1 MYIGVL
7 ELVMSICNLFMQNA
21 KLTCQHA
28 TYLHWIDMRDK
39 YANMHLS
46 SVDMQ
51 LTYVNMGEKYVGI
64 EITHSEFRL
73 DVFTGN

>member
-1 MYIGVL
+1 
-7 ELVMSICNLFMQNA
+7 
-21 KLTCQHA
+21 
-28 TYLHWIDMRDK
+28 MRDK

-73 DVFTGN
+73 DVVTGN